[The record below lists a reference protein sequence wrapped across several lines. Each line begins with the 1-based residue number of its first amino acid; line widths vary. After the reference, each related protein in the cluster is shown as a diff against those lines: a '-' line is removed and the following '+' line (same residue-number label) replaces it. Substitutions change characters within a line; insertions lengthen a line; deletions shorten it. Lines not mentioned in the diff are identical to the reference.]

1 MKIAVYPTAIFLLPT
16 PQTHVSRVSVIKKDI
31 RMQTKRHT
39 YLPFTFRPEDL
50 LGREPVTL
58 DLQNA
63 FERVRHR
70 NILITGASGTIG
82 GELAVQVCACAPAR
96 VILVDQAE
104 TALYERDYRLK
115 QQFPETHITCLI
127 ANITDARRMADL
139 FSKNKIDI
147 IFHAAAYKHVPFME
161 RHPYEAIKTN
171 VFGTAILADLAVSRG
186 VGQFVYISTDKAIR
200 PAGIMG
206 ATKHFGE
213 LYLQYLSREHPARTQ
228 FIITR
233 FGNVL
238 GSNGSFLNRFA
249 QQIREG
255 GPVTVTHPDAERYLM
270 TVTEACQLVLLA
282 AAQGTGGEVLS
293 FDMGKPVRI
302 ADIAK
307 DMIRLAGMEP
317 DKDIPIVFTGLR
329 AGEKLTE
336 ELHTGENEALPGQL
350 CAVPFSDRPYL
361 CLRAMLETLQKALD
375 SGEPQQMVSVLK
387 MAIPEYISANSPYE
401 ALDDAHGGQAVSDS
415 RRPTADSRC

>member
-1 MKIAVYPTAIFLLPT
+1 
-16 PQTHVSRVSVIKKDI
+16 
-31 RMQTKRHT
+31 MQTKRHT

-50 LGREPVTL
+50 LGREPIVP

-63 FERVRHR
+63 FHRIRHR

-82 GELAVQVCACAPAR
+82 GELAAQVCAFAPAR

-104 TALYERDYRLK
+104 TALYERDYQLK
-115 QQFPETHITCLI
+115 QQFPATHITCLI

-161 RHPYEAIKTN
+161 RHPYEAIQTN

-186 VGQFVYISTDKAIR
+186 VSQFVYISTDKAVR

-206 ATKHFGE
+206 ATKRFGE
-213 LYLQYLSREHPARTQ
+213 LYLQYLSRQHQARTQ
-228 FIITR
+228 FTITR

-238 GSNGSFLNRFA
+238 GSNGSFLIRFA

-255 GPVTVTHPDAERYLM
+255 GPVTVTHPEAERFLM

-282 AAQGTGGEVLS
+282 AAQSNGSEVLS

-302 ADIAK
+302 ASVAR

-336 ELHTGENEALPGQL
+336 ELHTGENGSSTFGQL
-350 CAVPFSDRPYL
+350 RTAPFASPAHR
-361 CLRAMLETLQKALD
+361 CMRASLEALQKALD

-387 MAIPEYISANSPYE
+387 MVIPEYISANSPYE
-401 ALDDAHGGQAVSDS
+401 ALDVAPGGKVY
-415 RRPTADSRC
+415 